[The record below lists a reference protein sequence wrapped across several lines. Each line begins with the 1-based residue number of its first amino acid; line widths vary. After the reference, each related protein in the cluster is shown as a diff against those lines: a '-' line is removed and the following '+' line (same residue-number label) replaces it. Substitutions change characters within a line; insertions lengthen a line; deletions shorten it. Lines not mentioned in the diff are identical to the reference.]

1 MWKKIVAGLLVVL
14 VVVVAAFKIFQNNGN
29 LEDIATKLNDSLTSY
44 QLEGTMEMSNGEEV
58 RNYNVKVSYK
68 HQDDDELFKVSLYD
82 TNINQEQ
89 LMVRNEK
96 GVYVITP
103 TLNQVY
109 EFKGDWPLNSPK
121 PYIYQS
127 MLDAFNQEHKV
138 ENLDDGYLVT
148 TFPKFA
154 NANQW
159 YKEEIKFNKE
169 LSPLWVH
176 IYDKDD
182 VIRVKFLVNKFEKD
196 ITYDN
201 DYFDVNKT
209 LEDSKSTSFDVT
221 TKFEDL
227 PLYPANADIEA
238 VLKDQTT
245 ANINGESV
253 HILAYEGS
261 KPFTVVQRLLS
272 KEEEV
277 VISTIDGEMI
287 DLMNGIGFVKD
298 QTISCIYNGVEYK
311 IYSDVLSVAEL
322 IEVANGMEVVVT
334 KA

>member
-1 MWKKIVAGLLVVL
+1 MWKKIVAGLLVL
-14 VVVVAAFKIFQNNGN
+14 VIVVVAAFKIFQNNGN
-29 LEDIATKLNDSLTSY
+29 LEDLATELNESLNSY
-44 QLEGTMEMSNGEEV
+44 NLEGSMEMSNGEEV

-68 HQDDDELFKVSLYD
+68 HNNEDDFFKVSLFD

-89 LMVRNEK
+89 LMLRNEK

-127 MLDAFNQEHKV
+127 MLEAFNREHKV

-148 TFPKFA
+148 TFPEFA

-159 YKEEIKFNKE
+159 YKEEIKFDKE
-169 LSPLWVH
+169 LNPLWLN
-176 IYDKDD
+176 IYDKDN
-182 VIRVKFLVNKFEKD
+182 VIRVKLVVNKFDKDVDFEEK
-196 ITYDN
+196 
-201 DYFDVNKT
+201 YFDVEQV
-209 LEDSKSTSFDVT
+209 LEDSKTTSLDVT
-221 TKFEDL
+221 TKFDDL

-272 KEEEV
+272 KEDEV
-277 VISTIDGEMI
+277 VVLEIDGEMI
-287 DLMNGIGFVKD
+287 DLMNGIGFVKEK
-298 QTISCIYNGVEYK
+298 TISCIYNGVEYK